1 MAQNP
6 YLAVHEIDALL
17 QTLMRI
23 ASDPHTSA
31 SVLDSFI
38 SAVPA
43 PQASALLFKI
53 LWGVGARARSEAADE
68 AAAADMTAES
78 PAASARFAEAAPAV
92 AAAAAAAVVAP
103 AAAPARPAWAA
114 AAAAVAA
121 GAGGALEAAARSEA
135 SDSETE
141 MAAAAPL
148 EPAPPAAA
156 RPTRAP
162 ARAAAAEGAAA
173 AAVEEKAAVKK
184 VEGVVVPWK
193 EAAAAVPNVYG
204 EKGRGAWAG
213 KRVFSGP

>member
-23 ASDPHTSA
+23 ASDPRTSA
-31 SVLDSFI
+31 PVLDSFV

-78 PAASARFAEAAPAV
+78 PSASARPAE
-92 AAAAAAAVVAP
+92 AAAAAAAAAP
-103 AAAPARPAWAA
+103 AAAPARPARAA
-114 AAAAVAA
+114 AAAAAAA

-173 AAVEEKAAVKK
+173 AAMEEKAAVKK
-184 VEGVVVPWK
+184 VEGVVVPWQV
-193 EAAAAVPNVYG
+193 AAVVVPNVYG